1 VQLLWKKYYDN
12 GKLPNHTMKGSFWW
26 RDILRLLPKFKS
38 LATITVHKGDT
49 CFLWHDLWGGSIRS
63 QGLPHFFFIC
73 KTQEHFGVQSYC
85 NVINWPT
92 VQSTNFRRGLPAT
105 ADLSSVHRGGLA
117 VSRPRWCLVLL
128 LGFRLLYSD
137 KGLQTVD
144 RD

>member
-63 QGLPHFFFIC
+63 QGLPHFFSFAKLKNISVC
-73 KTQEHFGVQSYC
+73 K
-85 NVINWPT
+85 
-92 VQSTNFRRGLPAT
+92 AT
-105 ADLSSVHRGGLA
+105 AMS
-117 VSRPRWCLVLL
+117 
-128 LGFRLLYSD
+128 
-137 KGLQTVD
+137 
-144 RD
+144 